1 MKDIVVFRM
10 GKCKTRTIFSIV
22 FKHKSGS
29 HYTEKNVKLS
39 FFSKGGCWTSHAV
52 FFRQRFSGYHYES
65 DMPSYKL
72 RIWQAVLQTENLTCR
87 LSNCESD
94 MPSYKLRIWHAVFQT
109 VNLTCRLTNWESDM
123 SSYKERIWHAV
134 LQTENPTCRL
144 TNWES
149 DMSSFKQESFKITF
163 TVPLSFIWIIRVNI
177 R

>member
-1 MKDIVVFRM
+1 M

-87 LSNCESD
+87 LSNCESV